1 MSAAP
6 PFSLLTAHDS
16 HLFNEGSHFRVYDK
30 LGARV
35 VSVDGTSGCYFAVWA
50 PNAERVSVAS
60 MLYLDY
66 GRKNGEWIPNRH
78 GGRENLETIELLR
91 RLNHVIYENSGCA
104 T

>member
-1 MSAAP
+1 
-6 PFSLLTAHDS
+6 
-16 HLFNEGSHFRVYDK
+16 
-30 LGARV
+30 
-35 VSVDGTSGCYFAVWA
+35 
-50 PNAERVSVAS
+50 

-91 RLNHVIYENSGCA
+91 RQNHVIYENSGWA

>member
-1 MSAAP
+1 MSEVR
-6 PFSLLTAHDS
+6 PFSRLTAHDRY
-16 HLFNEGSHFRVYDK
+16 LFNQGSHYRLYDK

-35 VSVDGTSGCYFAVWA
+35 VAVGRTCGSYFAVWA
-50 PNAERVSVAS
+50 PNAEPVSVAS

-66 GRKNGEWIPNRH
+66 GRKNGERVPKRH
-78 GGRENLETIELLR
+78 GGENLETIEPLR